1 MNKKETRLVDTV
13 CIKVGGSTLDAPGF
27 LADFAAS
34 VAAISKDFFPVI
46 VHGGGKDIGRQLDLL
61 KKDYKFVEGMRVTD
75 AETVSTVQMVLSGDV
90 NKRIVNALQTAGING
105 LGISGVDCNFLSATR
120 MTVKGQDIGFV
131 GTVKR
136 VDTRIIDLC
145 AKNGIV
151 PVVSPISRDK
161 SGNIYNVNA
170 DLAASEIAKALHAG
184 HLVFISDV
192 AGVLVNG
199 AVVRSIKTTDIEG
212 LIADGHIKGGMIPK
226 VRGAR
231 ESVENGVAQVHIC
244 GWNGKE
250 TLGKELNLKTSSGTV
265 VLA

>member
-1 MNKKETRLVDTV
+1 METV
-13 CIKVGGSTLDAPGF
+13 CIKVGGSTLDTPGF
-27 LADFAAS
+27 FADFCLS
-34 VAAISKDFFPVI
+34 VAAISKNYFPVI

-61 KKDYKFVEGMRVTD
+61 KKEYKFVEGMRVTD
-75 AETVSTVQMVLSGDV
+75 AETVGAVQMVLSGDV

-105 LGISGVDCNFLSATR
+105 LGISGVDCNLLSATR
-120 MTVKGQDIGFV
+120 MSIKGQDIGFV
-131 GTVKR
+131 GAIEA
-136 VDTRIIDLC
+136 VDTRIIELC

-170 DLAASEIAKALHAG
+170 DVAASELAKALHAG

-192 AGVLVNG
+192 AGVLVEG
-199 AVVRSIKTTDIEG
+199 KVRHTIKTSEIED
-212 LIADGHIKGGMIPK
+212 LITAGHIKGGMMPK

-244 GWNGKE
+244 GWNGSK
-250 TLGKELNLKTSSGTV
+250 TLENELNDNTASGTV
-265 VLA
+265 ILR

>member
-1 MNKKETRLVDTV
+1 MMKKGNFTMETV

-46 VHGGGKDIGRQLDLL
+46 VHGGGKDIGRQLELL
-61 KKDYKFVEGMRVTD
+61 KKEYKFVEGMRVTD
-75 AETVSTVQMVLSGDV
+75 AETVGAVQMVLSGDV
-90 NKRIVNALQTAGING
+90 NKRIVNALQTAGTNC
-105 LGISGVDCNFLSATR
+105 LGISGVDCNLLSAAR

-131 GTVKR
+131 GILEA

-145 AKNGIV
+145 QKNGIV
-151 PVVSPISRDK
+151 PVVSPISRD
-161 SGNIYNVNA
+161 SDGNIYNVNA

-192 AGVLVNG
+192 AGVLVDG
-199 AVVRSIKTTDIEG
+199 KVRRTIKTSEVED
-212 LIADGHIKGGMIPK
+212 LISAGHIKGGMMPK

-250 TLGKELNLKTSSGTV
+250 TLGNELTLKKSSGTV
-265 VLA
+265 VLQ

>member
-1 MNKKETRLVDTV
+1 
-13 CIKVGGSTLDAPGF
+13 
-27 LADFAAS
+27 
-34 VAAISKDFFPVI
+34 
-46 VHGGGKDIGRQLDLL
+46 
-61 KKDYKFVEGMRVTD
+61 
-75 AETVSTVQMVLSGDV
+75 
-90 NKRIVNALQTAGING
+90 
-105 LGISGVDCNFLSATR
+105 
-120 MTVKGQDIGFV
+120 
-131 GTVKR
+131 
-136 VDTRIIDLC
+136 
-145 AKNGIV
+145 V

-231 ESVENGVAQVHIC
+231 SRLKTEWHRCISAAGTE
-244 GWNGKE
+244 KKP
-250 TLGKELNLKTSSGTV
+250 LGKS
-265 VLA
+265 

>member
-1 MNKKETRLVDTV
+1 METV

-27 LADFAAS
+27 LTDFAHS
-34 VAAISKDFFPVI
+34 IAAISKKFFPVI

-61 KKDYKFVEGMRVTD
+61 KKEYKFVEGMRVTD
-75 AETVSTVQMVLSGDV
+75 AETVGAVQMVLSGDV

-105 LGISGVDCNFLSATR
+105 LGISGVDCNLLSATR
-120 MTVKGQDIGFV
+120 MTIKGQDIGFV
-131 GTVKR
+131 GTIER
-136 VDTRIIDLC
+136 VDTRIIALC
-145 AKNGIV
+145 EKNGIV

-161 SGNIYNVNA
+161 SGNVYNVNA

-199 AVVRSIKTTDIEG
+199 AVMRSIKTGDIEG
-212 LIADGHIKGGMIPK
+212 LIAAGHIKGGMLPK

-231 ESVENGVAQVHIC
+231 ESVENGVARVHIC

-250 TLGKELNLKTSSGTV
+250 TLKKEMELDTSSGTV
-265 VLA
+265 IMK